1 MVDPGEID
9 AKRTSEELKREAFT
23 LKQEGD
29 FQGALMK
36 LHLAKAIEE
45 EERAREVALRAPK
58 LHLQPCH
65 AAVARAVPVPSDVH
79 LRSHGIIPEASP
91 PKTATQPYTTMP
103 VVEETQALLEGV
115 GIVDADRTPPTQATQ
130 TITDIKKEALRLQT
144 AGDIDGAIACLEMAR
159 RLEAEHTKPTG
170 QFSTTVNSLKQEA
183 LALKKKGDIFAAK
196 SKLRAAMALA
206 GKVSK

>member
-1 MVDPGEID
+1 
-9 AKRTSEELKREAFT
+9 
-23 LKQEGD
+23 
-29 FQGALMK
+29 MK

-79 LRSHGIIPEASP
+79 LRSHGIIIPEASP
-91 PKTATQPYTTMP
+91 PKTAAQPFTTMS

-115 GIVDADRTPPTQATQ
+115 GIVDADRPPPTQATQ

-170 QFSTTVNSLKQEA
+170 QFTTTTVNSLKQEA